1 MPEKSRDEEIRDL
14 KNLRAELLAEYE
26 KMEQNVDQLTA
37 NEEAEA
43 ILLRQSLIEVYE
55 ASESDH
61 TSKKNNYVDEESDN
75 DEDAPVKVLTR
86 GRGL

>member
-26 KMEQNVDQLTA
+26 KTEQNVDQSTA

-43 ILLRQSLIEVYE
+43 ILLRQSLIEDYE
-55 ASESDH
+55 ASERDQ
-61 TSKKNNYVDEESDN
+61 TSEKNNYVDEESDN

>member
-26 KMEQNVDQLTA
+26 KTEQNVDQSTA

-43 ILLRQSLIEVYE
+43 ILLRQSLIEDYE
-55 ASESDH
+55 ASERDQ
-61 TSKKNNYVDEESDN
+61 TSEKKNYVDEESDN

>member
-1 MPEKSRDEEIRDL
+1 MSEKSREDEIRDL

-26 KMEQNVDQLTA
+26 KSEAETEQSKA

-43 ILLRQSLIEVYE
+43 VLLRQSLIEDYE
-55 ASESDH
+55 ASEGNQ
-61 TSKKNNYVDEESDN
+61 TTEKNNYVDEESDN
-75 DEDAPVKVLTR
+75 DEEAPVKVLTR

>member
-26 KMEQNVDQLTA
+26 KTEQNVDQSTD

-43 ILLRQSLIEVYE
+43 ILLRQSLIEDYE
-55 ASESDH
+55 ASERDQ
-61 TSKKNNYVDEESDN
+61 TSEKNNYVDEESDN
-75 DEDAPVKVLTR
+75 DEDAPVEVLTR

>member
-26 KMEQNVDQLTA
+26 KTEQNVDQSTA

-43 ILLRQSLIEVYE
+43 ILLRQSLIEDYE
-55 ASESDH
+55 ASERDQ
-61 TSKKNNYVDEESDN
+61 TSEKNNYVDEESDN
-75 DEDAPVKVLTR
+75 DEDAPVEVLTR